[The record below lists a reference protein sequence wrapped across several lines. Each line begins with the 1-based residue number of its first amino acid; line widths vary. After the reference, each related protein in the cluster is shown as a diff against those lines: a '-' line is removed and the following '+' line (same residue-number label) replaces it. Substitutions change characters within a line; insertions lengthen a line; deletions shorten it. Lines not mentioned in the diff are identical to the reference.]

1 MVSPMPLSLRRRPR
15 HAPAEPEAHEDV
27 PQPVAAE
34 AAPAAPTATPTR
46 RASRRSTRGDDW
58 LGRLLGEAFFFLV
71 GLTAWLIN
79 AIFTIL
85 GVTAALGESAGG
97 VLVGLAIHL
106 GISRAE
112 LYLWHRWR
120 DPWYLSLLLACVL
133 VDVGTTLAG
142 IVALVAARAPQ
153 LLGGAPASVLQWHP
167 LVTSLVSG
175 STLPSW
181 TINAVLLLALASGL
195 ALGSERLMRK
205 FWSGLAETWYERGAT
220 A

>member
-1 MVSPMPLSLRRRPR
+1 M
-15 HAPAEPEAHEDV
+15 
-27 PQPVAAE
+27 
-34 AAPAAPTATPTR
+34 
-46 RASRRSTRGDDW
+46 RSDDW

-85 GVTAALGESAGG
+85 GVTAALGTSPGS
-97 VLVGLAIHL
+97 VLVSLAIHL

-120 DPWYLSLLLACVL
+120 DPWYLVLLLACVL

-153 LLGGAPASVLQWHP
+153 LLGGAPASVLQWH
-167 LVTSLVSG
+167 LVVTSLVSG
-175 STLPSW
+175 ATLPIW
-181 TINAVLLLALASGL
+181 TVNAMLLLALATGL

-205 FWSGLAETWYERGAT
+205 FWRGLAETWHERST
-220 A
+220 AA

>member
-1 MVSPMPLSLRRRPR
+1 MPLTLRRRPR
-15 HAPAEPEAHEDV
+15 LPHAEPEAAADR

-34 AAPAAPTATPTR
+34 PTPAAPAATPR
-46 RASRRSTRGDDW
+46 RSRRRRTRTDDW

-71 GLTAWLIN
+71 GLTAWIVN

-85 GVTAALGESAGG
+85 GVTAALGASPGSILIGAA
-97 VLVGLAIHL
+97 VHL

-120 DPWYLSLLLACVL
+120 DPWYLALLVGCML

-153 LLGGAPASVLQWHP
+153 LLGGTPTNMLQWHP

-175 STLPSW
+175 ASLPIW
-181 TINAVLLLALASGL
+181 TVNALVLLALATGL

-205 FWSGLAETWYERGAT
+205 FWTGLAETWNERGAT

>member
-1 MVSPMPLSLRRRPR
+1 MPLTLRRRPR
-15 HAPAEPEAHEDV
+15 LAPAEPEAHDDA

-34 AAPAAPTATPTR
+34 AAPAAPAATSTR
-46 RASRRSTRGDDW
+46 RARRRRTRRDDW

-85 GVTAALGESAGG
+85 GVTAALGASPGG
-97 VLVGLAIHL
+97 VLVGLAVHL

-120 DPWYLSLLLACVL
+120 DPWYLTLLLASVL

-142 IVALVAARAPQ
+142 VVALVAARAPQ
-153 LLGGAPASVLQWHP
+153 LFGGAPASVLQWHP
-167 LVTSLVSG
+167 LVTSLMSG
-175 STLPSW
+175 ASLPNW
-181 TINAVLLLALASGL
+181 TVNAVFLLALATGL

-205 FWSGLAETWYERGAT
+205 FWSGLAETWHERST
-220 A
+220 AA

>member
-1 MVSPMPLSLRRRPR
+1 MPLTLRRRPR
-15 HAPAEPEAHEDV
+15 LPHAEPEAAADS
-27 PQPVAAE
+27 PQPIAAE
-34 AAPAAPTATPTR
+34 PAPVVPTAPAATPR
-46 RASRRSTRGDDW
+46 RARRRRTRTDDW

-71 GLTAWLIN
+71 GLTAWVVN

-85 GVTAALGESAGG
+85 GVTAAFGASPGSI
-97 VLVGLAIHL
+97 LVGAAVHL

-120 DPWYLSLLLACVL
+120 DPWYLALLVGCVL

-142 IVALVAARAPQ
+142 IVALAAARAPQ
-153 LLGGAPASVLQWHP
+153 LLGGAPANVLQWHP
-167 LVTSLVSG
+167 LVTTLVAGASLPVW
-175 STLPSW
+175 TLN
-181 TINAVLLLALASGL
+181 IVFLLALATGL

-205 FWSGLAETWYERGAT
+205 FWTGLAETWNERGAT